1 MILLV
6 LCVVQIKLL
15 SLPTLLVTCRL
26 RSRKDFT
33 PAAAMVYTDLDTL
46 GGLFRPT
53 DYGSGIEYADGILD
67 SVFPDSTVGL
77 QVGKQYNLFVSEWNK
92 MTHEKSHPICC

>member
-1 MILLV
+1 MNLQILNTF
-6 LCVVQIKLL
+6 
-15 SLPTLLVTCRL
+15 TLDGIHTFRL

-77 QVGKQYNLFVSEWNK
+77 QVGKHKHTQRYTYFSKV
-92 MTHEKSHPICC
+92 IVII